1 MKLRYFLSIL
11 LMLYLAPAWSQAQ
24 DAPAPAPAPEAAAPA
39 PEAVKNVM
47 RARILRSMLLCV
59 AQRPAEASSEVNH
72 HEV

>member
-1 MKLRYFLSIL
+1 MCRQLAERKAITTKDAQLMIAATSPAALS
-11 LMLYLAPAWSQAQ
+11 
-24 DAPAPAPAPEAAAPA
+24 APA